1 MQFAAFKL
9 QSIMIRKTTSGPIR
23 DKERTKLKLLSAV
36 GSILKKDGFT
46 GLNVSNVAKKANV
59 HRKLIYDYFGGM
71 ENLVKEYLNS
81 KDYFKVSLD
90 QIDEIIEAS
99 KEDFGRQMA
108 YTLLENQFDSLMEN
122 DEMRKIINWG
132 LSENLKPLVELNQ
145 ERERLGEEFF
155 SRITD
160 DYFKDKDKNFRAI
173 EGILVGAIYY
183 ITLQAKMSGETMCG
197 IDVNTMEGK
206 LEIKKAIKQI
216 VEWAYA

>member
-1 MQFAAFKL
+1 MQFAPFKL
-9 QSIMIRKTTSGPIR
+9 QSRMSRKITSGPIR
-23 DKERTKLKLLSAV
+23 NKERTKLKLLTSV

-81 KDYFKVSLD
+81 KDFFKVSLD

-99 KEDFGRQMA
+99 KDDFGKKMS
-108 YTLLENQFDSLMEN
+108 YTLLEHQFDSLMEN
-122 DEMRKIINWG
+122 EEMRKIINWG
-132 LSENLKPLVELNQ
+132 LSENLKPLVELNR

-160 DYFKDKDKNFRAI
+160 DHFKDKDKNIRAI
-173 EGILVGAIYY
+173 EGILVAGIYY
-183 ITLQAKMSGETMCG
+183 LTLQAKMSGETMCG
-197 IDVNTMEGK
+197 IDINTAEGK
-206 LEIKKAIKQI
+206 AEIKKALKQI
-216 VEWAYA
+216 VEWVYD

>member
-1 MQFAAFKL
+1 MQFATFKL
-9 QSIMIRKTTSGPIR
+9 QSRMIRKTTSGPIR

-81 KDYFKVSLD
+81 KDYFKVSLS
-90 QIDEIIEAS
+90 QVDEIIEAS

-122 DEMRKIINWG
+122 DEMRRIINWG

-206 LEIKKAIKQI
+206 LEIKKALKQI

>member
-9 QSIMIRKTTSGPIR
+9 QSTMIRKTTSGPIR

-90 QIDEIIEAS
+90 QIDEIMEAS

-145 ERERLGEEFF
+145 ERERLGEVFF

-197 IDVNTMEGK
+197 IDVNTVEGK
-206 LEIKKAIKQI
+206 LEIKKALKQI

>member
-9 QSIMIRKTTSGPIR
+9 QSGMIRKTTSGPIR

-81 KDYFKVSLD
+81 KDYFKVSLS
-90 QIDEIIEAS
+90 QVDEIIEAS

-108 YTLLENQFDSLMEN
+108 YTLLENQFDALMEN
-122 DEMRKIINWG
+122 DEMRRIINWG

-206 LEIKKAIKQI
+206 LEIKKALKQI
-216 VEWAYA
+216 VEWAYS

>member
-1 MQFAAFKL
+1 
-9 QSIMIRKTTSGPIR
+9 MIRKVTSGPIR

-71 ENLVKEYLNS
+71 ESLVKEYLNS

-90 QIDEIIEAS
+90 QIDEIMESS
-99 KEDFGRQMA
+99 KTDFGRQMA
-108 YTLLENQFDSLMEN
+108 YTLLENQFDALMEN

-145 ERERLGEEFF
+145 ERERLGELFF
-155 SRITD
+155 SQITD
-160 DYFKDKDKNFRAI
+160 DYFKGKDKNFRAI
-173 EGILVGAIYY
+173 EGILVGAVYY

-206 LEIKKAIKQI
+206 SEIKKALKQI
-216 VEWAYA
+216 VEWAYS

>member
-1 MQFAAFKL
+1 
-9 QSIMIRKTTSGPIR
+9 MIRKTTSGPIR

-81 KDYFKVSLD
+81 KDYFKVSLS
-90 QIDEIIEAS
+90 QVDEIIEAS

-122 DEMRKIINWG
+122 DEMRRIINWG

-206 LEIKKAIKQI
+206 LEIKKALKQI

>member
-1 MQFAAFKL
+1 M
-9 QSIMIRKTTSGPIR
+9 SRKITSGPIR
-23 DKERTKLKLLSAV
+23 NKERTKLKLLTAV

-81 KDYFKVSLD
+81 KDFFKVSLD

-99 KEDFGRQMA
+99 KDDFGKKMS
-108 YTLLENQFDSLMEN
+108 YTLLEHQFDSLMEN
-122 DEMRKIINWG
+122 EEMRKIINWG
-132 LSENLKPLVELNQ
+132 LSENLKPLVELNR

-160 DYFKDKDKNFRAI
+160 DHFKDKDKNIRAI
-173 EGILVGAIYY
+173 EGILVAGIYY
-183 ITLQAKMSGETMCG
+183 LTLQAKMSGETMCG
-197 IDVNTMEGK
+197 IDINTAEGK
-206 LEIKKAIKQI
+206 AEIKKALKQI
-216 VEWAYA
+216 VEWAYD

>member
-1 MQFAAFKL
+1 
-9 QSIMIRKTTSGPIR
+9 MIRKTTSGPIR

-145 ERERLGEEFF
+145 ERERLGEVFF

-173 EGILVGAIYY
+173 EGILVGAVYY

-206 LEIKKAIKQI
+206 LEIKKALKQI

>member
-1 MQFAAFKL
+1 
-9 QSIMIRKTTSGPIR
+9 MIRKVTSGPIR

-71 ENLVKEYLNS
+71 ENLVKDYLNS

-90 QIDEIIEAS
+90 QIDKIMEAS
-99 KEDFGRQMA
+99 KTDFGRQMA
-108 YTLLENQFDSLMEN
+108 YTLLENQFDALMEN
-122 DEMRKIINWG
+122 EEMRRIINWG

-145 ERERLGEEFF
+145 ERERLGELFF
-155 SRITD
+155 SQITD

-173 EGILVGAIYY
+173 EGILVGGIYY
-183 ITLQAKMSGETMCG
+183 MTLQAKMSGETMCG
-197 IDVNTMEGK
+197 IDINTTEGK
-206 LEIKKAIKQI
+206 SEMKKAIKQI
-216 VEWAYA
+216 VEWAYS

>member
-1 MQFAAFKL
+1 M
-9 QSIMIRKTTSGPIR
+9 SRKITSGPIR
-23 DKERTKLKLLSAV
+23 NKERTKLKLLTSV

-81 KDYFKVSLD
+81 KDFFKVSLD

-99 KEDFGRQMA
+99 KDDFGKKMS
-108 YTLLENQFDSLMEN
+108 YTLLEHQFDSLMEN
-122 DEMRKIINWG
+122 EEMRKIINWG
-132 LSENLKPLVELNQ
+132 LSENLKPLVELNR

-160 DYFKDKDKNFRAI
+160 DHFKDKDKNIRAI
-173 EGILVGAIYY
+173 EGILVAGIYY
-183 ITLQAKMSGETMCG
+183 LTLQAKMSGETMCG
-197 IDVNTMEGK
+197 IDINTAEGK
-206 LEIKKAIKQI
+206 AEIKKALKQI
-216 VEWAYA
+216 VEWAYD

>member
-1 MQFAAFKL
+1 MQFAPFKL
-9 QSIMIRKTTSGPIR
+9 QSRMSRKITSGPIR
-23 DKERTKLKLLSAV
+23 NKERTKLKLLTAV

-81 KDYFKVSLD
+81 KDFFKVSLD

-99 KEDFGRQMA
+99 KDDFGKKMS
-108 YTLLENQFDSLMEN
+108 YTLLEHQFDSLMEN
-122 DEMRKIINWG
+122 EEMRKIINWG
-132 LSENLKPLVELNQ
+132 LSENLKPLVELNR

-160 DYFKDKDKNFRAI
+160 DHFKDKDKNIRAI
-173 EGILVGAIYY
+173 EGILVAGIYY
-183 ITLQAKMSGETMCG
+183 LTLQAKMSGETMCG
-197 IDVNTMEGK
+197 IDINTAEGK
-206 LEIKKAIKQI
+206 AEIKKALKQI
-216 VEWAYA
+216 VEWVYD

>member
-1 MQFAAFKL
+1 MQFAPFKL
-9 QSIMIRKTTSGPIR
+9 QSRMSRKITSGPIR
-23 DKERTKLKLLSAV
+23 NKERTKLKLLTSV

-81 KDYFKVSLD
+81 KDFFKVSLD

-99 KEDFGRQMA
+99 KDDFGKKMS
-108 YTLLENQFDSLMEN
+108 YTLLEHQFDSLMEN
-122 DEMRKIINWG
+122 EEMRKIINWG
-132 LSENLKPLVELNQ
+132 LSENLKPLVELNR

-160 DYFKDKDKNFRAI
+160 DHFKDKDKNIRAI
-173 EGILVGAIYY
+173 EGILVAGIYY
-183 ITLQAKMSGETMCG
+183 LTLQAKMSGETMCG
-197 IDVNTMEGK
+197 IDINTAEGK
-206 LEIKKAIKQI
+206 AEIKKALKQI
-216 VEWAYA
+216 VEWAYD

>member
-1 MQFAAFKL
+1 MQFGRL
-9 QSIMIRKTTSGPIR
+9 NCDRMIRKVTSGPIR

-36 GSILKKDGFT
+36 SSILKKDGFT

-71 ENLVKEYLNS
+71 ENLVKDYLNS

-90 QIDEIIEAS
+90 QIDEIMESS
-99 KEDFGRQMA
+99 KTDFGRQMA
-108 YTLLENQFDSLMEN
+108 YTLLENQFDALMEN
-122 DEMRKIINWG
+122 EEMRRIINWG

-145 ERERLGEEFF
+145 ERERLGELFF
-155 SRITD
+155 SQITD

-173 EGILVGAIYY
+173 EGILVGGIYY

-197 IDVNTMEGK
+197 IDINTTEGK
-206 LEIKKAIKQI
+206 SEIKKAIKQI
-216 VEWAYA
+216 VEWAYS

>member
-1 MQFAAFKL
+1 M
-9 QSIMIRKTTSGPIR
+9 SRKITSGPIR
-23 DKERTKLKLLSAV
+23 NKERTKLKLLTAV

-81 KDYFKVSLD
+81 KDFFKVSLD

-99 KEDFGRQMA
+99 KDDFGKKMS
-108 YTLLENQFDSLMEN
+108 YTLLEHQFDSLMEN
-122 DEMRKIINWG
+122 EEMRKIINWG
-132 LSENLKPLVELNQ
+132 LSENLKPLVELNR

-160 DYFKDKDKNFRAI
+160 DHFKDKDKNIRAI
-173 EGILVGAIYY
+173 EGILVAGIYY
-183 ITLQAKMSGETMCG
+183 LTLQAKMSGETMCG
-197 IDVNTMEGK
+197 IDINTAEGK
-206 LEIKKAIKQI
+206 AEIKKALKQI
-216 VEWAYA
+216 VEWVYD

>member
-1 MQFAAFKL
+1 
-9 QSIMIRKTTSGPIR
+9 MIRKVTSGPIR

-71 ENLVKEYLNS
+71 ENLVKDYLNS

-90 QIDEIIEAS
+90 QIDEIMESS
-99 KEDFGRQMA
+99 KTDFGRQMA
-108 YTLLENQFDSLMEN
+108 YTLLENQFDALMEN
-122 DEMRKIINWG
+122 EEMRRIINWG

-145 ERERLGEEFF
+145 ERERLGELFF
-155 SRITD
+155 SQITD

-173 EGILVGAIYY
+173 EGILVGGIYY
-183 ITLQAKMSGETMCG
+183 MTLQAKMSGETMCG
-197 IDVNTMEGK
+197 IDINTTEGK
-206 LEIKKAIKQI
+206 SEMKKAIKQI
-216 VEWAYA
+216 VEWAYS

>member
-1 MQFAAFKL
+1 
-9 QSIMIRKTTSGPIR
+9 MIRKTTSGPIR

-81 KDYFKVSLD
+81 KDYFKASLD

-145 ERERLGEEFF
+145 ERERLGEVFF

-173 EGILVGAIYY
+173 EGILVGAVYY

-206 LEIKKAIKQI
+206 LEIKKALKQI

>member
-1 MQFAAFKL
+1 MT
-9 QSIMIRKTTSGPIR
+9 RKITSGPIR
-23 DKERTKLKLLSAV
+23 DKERTKLKLLTAV

-46 GLNVSNVAKKANV
+46 GLNVSNVAKKADV

-71 ENLVKEYLNS
+71 ENLVKDYLNS
-81 KDYFKVSLD
+81 KDHFKISLS
-90 QIDEIIEAS
+90 QIDEIFEAS
-99 KEDFGRQMA
+99 KKDFGRQMA

-122 DEMRKIINWG
+122 EEMRKIINWG

-155 SRITD
+155 SKITD

-173 EGILVGAIYY
+173 EGILVGGIYY

-197 IDVNTMEGK
+197 IDVNTAEGK
-206 LEIKKAIKQI
+206 SEIKKALKQI
-216 VEWAYA
+216 VEWAYS

>member
-1 MQFAAFKL
+1 
-9 QSIMIRKTTSGPIR
+9 MIRKTTSGPIR

-81 KDYFKVSLD
+81 KDYFKVSLS
-90 QIDEIIEAS
+90 QVDEIIEAS

-108 YTLLENQFDSLMEN
+108 YTLLENQFDTLMEN
-122 DEMRKIINWG
+122 DEMRRIINWG

-160 DYFKDKDKNFRAI
+160 DYFEDKDKNFRAI

-206 LEIKKAIKQI
+206 LEIKKALKQI
-216 VEWAYA
+216 VEWAYS

>member
-1 MQFAAFKL
+1 M
-9 QSIMIRKTTSGPIR
+9 SRKITSGPIR
-23 DKERTKLKLLSAV
+23 NKERTKLKLLTSV

-81 KDYFKVSLD
+81 KDFFKVSLD

-99 KEDFGRQMA
+99 KDDFGKKMS
-108 YTLLENQFDSLMEN
+108 YTLLEHQFDSLMEN
-122 DEMRKIINWG
+122 EEMRKIINWG
-132 LSENLKPLVELNQ
+132 LSENLKPLVELNR

-160 DYFKDKDKNFRAI
+160 DHFKDKDKNVRAI
-173 EGILVGAIYY
+173 EGILVAGIYY
-183 ITLQAKMSGETMCG
+183 LTLQAKMSGETMCG
-197 IDVNTMEGK
+197 IDINTAEGK
-206 LEIKKAIKQI
+206 AEIKKALKQI
-216 VEWAYA
+216 VEWVYD

>member
-1 MQFAAFKL
+1 
-9 QSIMIRKTTSGPIR
+9 MIRKTTSGPIR

>member
-1 MQFAAFKL
+1 
-9 QSIMIRKTTSGPIR
+9 MIRKVTSGPIR

-71 ENLVKEYLNS
+71 ENLVKDYLNG

-90 QIDEIIEAS
+90 QIDEIMESS
-99 KEDFGRQMA
+99 KTDFGRQMA
-108 YTLLENQFDSLMEN
+108 YTLLENQFDALMEN
-122 DEMRKIINWG
+122 EEMRRIINWG

-145 ERERLGEEFF
+145 ERERLGELFF
-155 SRITD
+155 SQITD

-173 EGILVGAIYY
+173 EGILVGGIYY
-183 ITLQAKMSGETMCG
+183 MTLQAKMSGETMCG
-197 IDVNTMEGK
+197 IDINTTEGK
-206 LEIKKAIKQI
+206 SEMKKAIKQI
-216 VEWAYA
+216 VEWAYS